1 MRMIYIHHWLIIIV
15 CIFIISSTKYSV
27 YCVNSGYSV
36 YSIIVVVS
44 HGSVESVE
52 EQAKELDQPRLP
64 QIVDQEGVDKLVLS
78 HRLHHQHPLLA
89 QVGQHLQI
97 SIFGDMFIFYRATY
111 LRNVYIYVVVCTV
124 QQDVHQDSDASP
136 PNACAAVH
144 QHRGVAVLP
153 SSHLAHLLII
163 IV

>member
-1 MRMIYIHHWLIIIV
+1 MRMINIHHWLIIIV

-52 EQAKELDQPRLP
+52 AKELDQPRLA

-89 QVGQHLQI
+89 QVGQHLYM
-97 SIFGDMFIFYRATY
+97 SIIGDLFIFYSAIY
-111 LRNVYIYVVVCTV
+111 LRNIYRNIVVCTV
-124 QQDVHQDSDASP
+124 QQDVHQDGDASP
-136 PNACAAVH
+136 PHPCAAVH